1 MRKNFCL
8 QLVLCTL
15 HALYFLKTVVTI
27 LAEKNCD
34 PLGVITVIDLSAR
47 EIGLS
52 CSLTSGL
59 DARPEIQTLNA
70 SY

>member
-1 MRKNFCL
+1 MYSACLIFFEDCSHNFGG
-8 QLVLCTL
+8 
-15 HALYFLKTVVTI
+15 
-27 LAEKNCD
+27 KNCD

-47 EIGLS
+47 GIGLS

>member
-1 MRKNFCL
+1 MPYIFF
-8 QLVLCTL
+8 T
-15 HALYFLKTVVTI
+15 TVVTI
-27 LAEKNCD
+27 LAETNCD
-34 PLGVITVIDLSAR
+34 PLGVVKWYTIAVIDPSLG

-52 CSLTSGL
+52 CTLTSGL